1 MSILDK
7 LLSLL
12 APHECLGCGV
22 QGALICSNCALK
34 LPRITERCYRCR
46 RLNPNNL
53 TCSKC
58 RKQSR
63 LTQVKVA
70 TVYSNSAKE
79 IVWKLKFSGA
89 QAAAKSMASIML
101 QQIESSQNTIIVPV
115 PTATSRVRQR
125 GYDQAVLLAKEVAK
139 QAGLKYVSCLSR
151 TTQAHQVG
159 AGRSQRIKQ
168 LANAFRVTKSDQIA
182 GAHILL
188 IDDVITTGA
197 TLESAAL
204 ILKKAGAKRVD
215 ALVFAQP

>member
-1 MSILDK
+1 MSLFDK

-12 APHECLGCGV
+12 APHECLGCGA
-22 QGALICSNCALK
+22 QGDLICNDCATK
-34 LPRITERCYRCR
+34 LPTITERCYRCR
-46 RLNPNNL
+46 RLSSNNL

-58 RKQSR
+58 RKQSK
-63 LTQVKVA
+63 LTCVKVS
-70 TVYSNSAKE
+70 TIYSGLAKDL
-79 IVWKLKFSGA
+79 VWKLKFSGA
-89 QAAAKSMASIML
+89 QAAAKSMANIMS
-101 QQIESSQNTIIVPV
+101 QQIESSRNMIIVPV

-125 GYDQAVLLAKEVAK
+125 GYDQAVLLAKELAK
-139 QAGLKYVSCLSR
+139 QTGLKYVSCLSR
-151 TTQAHQVG
+151 TNQAHQVG

-168 LANAFRVTKSDQIA
+168 LSDAFRATKLELIADAQIL
-182 GAHILL
+182 I